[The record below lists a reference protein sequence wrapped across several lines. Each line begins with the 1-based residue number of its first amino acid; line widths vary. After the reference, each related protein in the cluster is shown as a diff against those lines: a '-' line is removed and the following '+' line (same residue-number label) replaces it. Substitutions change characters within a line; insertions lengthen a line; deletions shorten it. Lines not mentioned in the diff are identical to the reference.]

1 MPGGQAQLDDIYRR
15 YGDVVLRRARQILGN
30 DQDAREAS
38 QELFMSLLSNP
49 HQFGGRSAI
58 TSFLYSAT
66 THLCLNVIRNRK
78 NRLRL
83 VEQHAGQNDHD
94 GEPARADRIAQV
106 RQLLAQL
113 PEDLA
118 EVVVYYYVDEMTQD
132 EIADVLGCS
141 RRQVGYLVERAQDL
155 AKEMVA

>member
-1 MPGGQAQLDDIYRR
+1 MPHGQTDDIYRR

-49 HQFGGRSAI
+49 HQFAGRSAI
-58 TSFLYSAT
+58 TSWLYSAT
-66 THLCLNVIRNRK
+66 THLCLNAIRNRK

-83 VEQHAGQNDHD
+83 VEQHASQNDHHS
-94 GEPARADRIAQV
+94 EPARADRIAQV
-106 RQLLAQL
+106 RQLLAML
-113 PEDLA
+113 PSELA
-118 EVVVYYYVDEMTQD
+118 EVVVYYYVDEMTHD
-132 EIADVLGCS
+132 EIAAVLGCS
-141 RRQVGYLVERAQDL
+141 RRQVGYLIERAQDL